1 MSNHFSKYLIVSLQ
15 RRWKVIGVVGCEC
28 VLLIILAPVI
38 TYLVQHLNFSP
49 FVTYL
54 GDIRVT
60 PAWPQIGLLSTPI
73 HRRQMVD
80 PAIRKTNEMSCV

>member
-15 RRWKVIGVVGCEC
+15 RRWKVIGVVGCVC

-60 PAWPQIGLLSTPI
+60 PVWPQIGLLSTPI
-73 HRRQMVD
+73 H
-80 PAIRKTNEMSCV
+80 